1 MAAASC
7 DGAAFF
13 LLLGFRASMGYSP
26 KDFIRNMKL
35 PLMRFIA
42 PIIGLAVFL
51 SALGFAVKNS
61 AQVTLHYYLG
71 FAWQAP
77 LVVVL
82 FIVFVLGAVVG
93 VVASFGY
100 VYRQRREILSLKRE
114 RRSQLR
120 TKSED

>member
-1 MAAASC
+1 
-7 DGAAFF
+7 
-13 LLLGFRASMGYSP
+13 
-26 KDFIRNMKL
+26 MKL

-61 AQVTLHYYLG
+61 AQVTLYYYLG

-82 FIVFVLGAVVG
+82 FIAFVLGAVVG
-93 VVASFGY
+93 VAASFAY

>member
-1 MAAASC
+1 
-7 DGAAFF
+7 
-13 LLLGFRASMGYSP
+13 
-26 KDFIRNMKL
+26 MKL
-35 PLMRFIA
+35 PLLRFIA
-42 PIIGLAVFL
+42 PVFGLVVFI

-77 LVVVL
+77 LVVIL
-82 FIVFVLGAVVG
+82 FIAFVLGAVVG
-93 VVASFGY
+93 VAASFGY